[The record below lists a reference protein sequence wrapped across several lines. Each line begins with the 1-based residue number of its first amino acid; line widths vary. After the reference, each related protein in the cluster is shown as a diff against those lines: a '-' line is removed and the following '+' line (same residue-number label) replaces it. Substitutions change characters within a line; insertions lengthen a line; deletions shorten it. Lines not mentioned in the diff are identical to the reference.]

1 MKSIHLKKLFL
12 LLLLFTASS
21 LFAETVGKASWYGE
35 KFHGKKTASGELFNM
50 YDYTAAHPSYAFG
63 TMLKVTNLSNNKSI
77 KVRVT
82 DRGPYADNRIIDISF
97 QSAKEIGM
105 VESGIAE
112 VRVEKIDIESSTPT
126 EIYPLDS
133 NESISD
139 TEPAIS
145 KSVKVKSQ
153 KLEFDEDQLIVQH
166 SEAKSED
173 KEFIKL
179 QIASF
184 STKEN
189 AEKFMKYEENDYD
202 MEIEKLYVKH
212 LNKTLYK
219 VVILCESS
227 IMVKD
232 IRDSK
237 KYNGA
242 YILTKNVD

>member
-1 MKSIHLKKLFL
+1 MKSIHLKKLSL

-35 KFHGKKTASGELFNM
+35 EFHGKKTASGELFNM
-50 YDYTAAHPSYAFG
+50 YDYTASHPSYPFG

-77 KVRVT
+77 KVRVI
-82 DRGPYADNRIIDISF
+82 DRGSYSDNGIIDISF

-105 VESGIAE
+105 VESGVAD
-112 VRVEKIDIESSTPT
+112 VKVEKIDMESSTPT
-126 EIYPLDS
+126 EMYPLDL
-133 NESISD
+133 NESILD
-139 TEPAIS
+139 IEPVINTS
-145 KSVKVKSQ
+145 VKSQ
-153 KLEFDEDQLIVQH
+153 KLKLDEDQVIVQR
-166 SEAKSED
+166 SESKSED
-173 KEFIKL
+173 KKIIKL

-184 STKEN
+184 LTKEN
-189 AEKFMKYEENDYD
+189 AEKFMEYEKNDYN
-202 MEIEKLYVKH
+202 MEIEKLYVQH
-212 LNKTLYK
+212 LDKTFYK

-227 IMVKD
+227 MMLQD